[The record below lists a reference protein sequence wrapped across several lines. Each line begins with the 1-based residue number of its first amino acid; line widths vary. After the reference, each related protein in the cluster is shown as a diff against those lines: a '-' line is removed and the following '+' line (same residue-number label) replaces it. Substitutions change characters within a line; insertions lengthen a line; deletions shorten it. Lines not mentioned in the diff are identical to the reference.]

1 MKGNAIN
8 VKHAETNMEI
18 FRMIYNN
25 EGERE
30 ALEWAD
36 DNWEQLM
43 PSDVREIYHM
53 TGVQLVMWK
62 F

>member
-1 MKGNAIN
+1 MKGN

-30 ALEWAD
+30 ALDWAD
-36 DNWEQLM
+36 YNWEKLM

-53 TGVQLVMWK
+53 TGVELASWH

>member
-1 MKGNAIN
+1 MKGN

-18 FRMIYNN
+18 FRMIFNN

-30 ALEWAD
+30 ALEWAE

-53 TGVQLVMWK
+53 TGVSLVAW
-62 F
+62 